1 MVFIG
6 NISSSEVKNNVQTL
20 NKDYFGRLASNITYD
35 TFKNY

>member
-20 NKDYFGRLASNITYD
+20 KKDYFGKLASNIRYD
-35 TFKNY
+35 SFKNF